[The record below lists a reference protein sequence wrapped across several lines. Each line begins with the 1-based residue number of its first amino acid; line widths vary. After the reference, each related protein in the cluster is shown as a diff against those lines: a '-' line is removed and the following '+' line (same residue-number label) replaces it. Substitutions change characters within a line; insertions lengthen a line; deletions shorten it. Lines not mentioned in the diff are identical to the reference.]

1 MSQARIGQAP
11 RRGSDVVILVSA
23 SHTRLCGPAAAEHEL
38 RHGSSAAMAAAPSS
52 RRRSSYV
59 TAQLSQSPALAE
71 EAEGEDF
78 QCDMSVS
85 LDEESRAPVV
95 RLLHHAPRSYVE
107 VVDGEAHSSRHSVS
121 QQHAIVSRSPSPLSR
136 PSSPFNRPPTP
147 IARPSSPKFR
157 VMSPLQAARL
167 SSYRATTASHAG
179 SPMSSRLMHQAPDCR
194 YAAQKRSRSGSRS
207 FGRSLPSSPPQSG
220 TALVKIMEDCRL
232 CARKSRMAN
241 EQRRAEAAD
250 VAVSGSAVV
259 PCGSSAAA
267 AIVAAAASAAGI
279 QLEANGADIEP
290 CLDCL
295 EEFVRRKRV
304 EKGEVSATSI
314 ETLDKVNEGGK
325 SQRPSPPPPVS
336 DRRDAIMTTVSGR
349 VSTTD
354 ITVYKRPGSR
364 NAPTGPA
371 SEGASPVSAG
381 CTSPPVAQGIAP
393 SSLQSPAPYRC
404 AVCNACKCCGT
415 VPPNCKT

>member
-1 MSQARIGQAP
+1 MSQARLGQAP
-11 RRGSDVVILVSA
+11 RRGSDVVVLVSA

-38 RHGSSAAMAAAPSS
+38 RHGSAAAIATAPSS
-52 RRRSSYV
+52 RRRSSFV
-59 TAQLSQSPALAE
+59 MAQLSQSPALAE
-71 EAEGEDF
+71 EAEEQDF

-157 VMSPLQAARL
+157 VMSPQQAARL
-167 SSYRATTASHAG
+167 SSYRATAARH
-179 SPMSSRLMHQAPDCR
+179 PDCR

-207 FGRSLPSSPPQSG
+207 FGRSLPSSRPQSG

-241 EQRRAEAAD
+241 EQRRTEATDIA
-250 VAVSGSAVV
+250 ATGSAIV

-304 EKGEVSATSI
+304 EKGEVSATSV
-314 ETLDKVNEGGK
+314 ETLDKVNEGAK
-325 SQRPSPPPPVS
+325 SQRPSPPPPASPAS

-364 NAPTGPA
+364 NTPTGPA
-371 SEGASPVSAG
+371 CEGASPVNSG
-381 CTSPPVAQGIAP
+381 CTSPAVHQGTAP

-404 AVCNACKCCGT
+404 PVCNACKCCGT